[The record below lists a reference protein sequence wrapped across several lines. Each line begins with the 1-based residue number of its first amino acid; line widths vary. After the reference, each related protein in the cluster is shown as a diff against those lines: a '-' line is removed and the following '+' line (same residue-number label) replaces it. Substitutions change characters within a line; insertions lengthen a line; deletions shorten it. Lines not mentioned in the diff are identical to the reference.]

1 MSEVIDDMDLALGT
15 RAPPCIL
22 SQTLQRGIFYNK
34 SFISYSDNE
43 IKVLTRK

>member
-1 MSEVIDDMDLALGT
+1 MSEVIADMDLALGI

-34 SFISYSDNE
+34 SFLSYSDNE